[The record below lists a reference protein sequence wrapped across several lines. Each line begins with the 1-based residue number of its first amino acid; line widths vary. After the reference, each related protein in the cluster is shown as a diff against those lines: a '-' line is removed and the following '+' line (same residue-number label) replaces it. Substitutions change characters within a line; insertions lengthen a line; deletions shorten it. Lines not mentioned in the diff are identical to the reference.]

1 MSGIINFVGKS
12 NTGKTTLITKVI
24 SYITQQGYTVG
35 VIKHDVHDFEID
47 HKEKDTYK
55 HKEAGASTV
64 IISNRKKYAV
74 IKDVEE
80 EASLEDL
87 IELCQDKDLIIIE
100 GYKKSPYDK
109 IELLRKERYKEPI
122 SERRYLKGIACD
134 FDIFIDGEN
143 IEIFHIDD
151 FESVGDFI
159 IENYILK

>member
-1 MSGIINFVGKS
+1 MAGIINFVGKS

-24 SYITQQGYTVG
+24 SYICHQGYSVG

-64 IISNRKKYAV
+64 IISNRKKYAL

-80 EASLEDL
+80 EASLENL

-109 IELLRKERYKEPI
+109 IELLREERYKEPI
-122 SERRYLKGIACD
+122 SDRRYLKAIACD
-134 FDIFIDGEN
+134 FDISIDDEN
-143 IEIFHIDD
+143 IEIFDIDD
-151 FESVGDFI
+151 FESVGNFI
-159 IENYILK
+159 INNYILQ